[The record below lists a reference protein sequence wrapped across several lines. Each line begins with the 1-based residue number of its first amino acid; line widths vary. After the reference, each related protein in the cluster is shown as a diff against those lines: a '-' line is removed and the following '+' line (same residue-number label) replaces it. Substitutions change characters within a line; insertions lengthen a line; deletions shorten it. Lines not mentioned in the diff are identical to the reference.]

1 MSKNELYQYEN
12 LLKIY
17 KNCIKKIRDNP
28 KLSDKDKKERIA
40 ILSEQIASLKKSYRD
55 KIGPKEKYDRAKDLK
70 NNDFRKDYQEYVDR

>member
-1 MSKNELYQYEN
+1 MSKNELYQYET

-17 KNCIKKIRDNP
+17 KKSIKNIRENP

-55 KIGPKEKYDRAKDLK
+55 RIEPKEKYNRARDLK
-70 NNDFRKDYQEYVDR
+70 NNDFRRDIQDNVDR